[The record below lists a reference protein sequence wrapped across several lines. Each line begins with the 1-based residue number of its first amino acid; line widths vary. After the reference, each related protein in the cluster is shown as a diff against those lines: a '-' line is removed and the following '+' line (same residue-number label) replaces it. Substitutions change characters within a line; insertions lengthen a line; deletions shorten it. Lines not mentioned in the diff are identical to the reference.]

1 MKLGCGR
8 DRRNIQATFL
18 PAFHALEQEASPKHW
33 QLEDLEDSIVLPRV
47 GEVIEQC
54 QAPERRNLVTLCYTS
69 LVTPAL
75 VTPYVDASCLRTPQ
89 TAPTVPVTGDLVTGQ
104 GEGVALHL

>member
-1 MKLGCGR
+1 MDVTVEISKLHFYLHSMR
-8 DRRNIQATFL
+8 WSRK
-18 PAFHALEQEASPKHW
+18 PALPKHW